1 MLSQLY
7 INHVAVISEATIEF
21 EGGLNVFTG
30 ETGAG
35 KTILIHAINAVLGER
50 VSRDLIRTGESR
62 AVITALFTDLSNA
75 AQEALVQAGYPA
87 EDASVLIYREIS
99 ADGKS
104 NCKIDGRPATA
115 SILKSI
121 SEYLL
126 NIHGQHDNQQLL
138 SSQKHVAFIDSFGEL
153 EDLAGRCRAA
163 YHRYMDVR
171 RELEDIQTDEAEKA
185 RRIDLLHYQIGEI
198 EAANLQPDEEDEL
211 KSQRKMI
218 QNSLRITQALGG
230 SASLLD
236 GEGESQGI
244 IDQLGELVANMSEA
258 AEYLDAARPTAD
270 RLTEISYEF
279 EGFAS
284 DIHSLLDNLDCD
296 PSQLDEIERRLDTIY
311 SLKKKYGAT
320 IAQILAYHEKAC
332 NELEQTE
339 SSDARAKQLTEQAGR
354 LLEEAVSLADELF
367 QKREAAASGFIKTV
381 QDELTFLDMP
391 SVKLSVRHQKK
402 PLSADG
408 IDDLELFIS
417 TNVGEDAKS
426 LAKIASG
433 GELSRIMLSIKNVLA
448 AKDDIG
454 TLIFDEVD
462 TGVSGHAARKIGQKL
477 AQVAANRQVI
487 VVTHLAQVASFANRH
502 LLISKNTH
510 DGRTF
515 TVITPLGREQRIRE
529 LARMTGGDDA
539 SEIALKH
546 AEEML
551 TDAGN

>member
-21 EGGLNVFTG
+21 ESGLNVFTG

-50 VSRDLIRTGESR
+50 ASRDLIRTGENK
-62 AVITALFTDLSNA
+62 AVITALFVDLSDA
-75 AQEALVQAGYPA
+75 AQGALAQAGYPT
-87 EDASVLIYREIS
+87 EEESVLIYREIS

-104 NCKIDGRPATA
+104 NCKINGRPATA

-138 SSQKHVAFIDSFGEL
+138 SPQKHVAFIDSFGEL
-153 EDLAGRCRAA
+153 EELAGRCRAA
-163 YHRYMDVR
+163 YHHYMDVR
-171 RELEDIQTDEAEKA
+171 RQLEAIQTDEAEKA
-185 RRIDLLHYQIGEI
+185 RRIDLLQYQIGEI
-198 EAANLQPDEEDEL
+198 ETADLQPNEEDEL

-218 QNSLRITQALGG
+218 QNSLRITQALGE
-230 SASLLD
+230 SVALLD
-236 GEGESQGI
+236 GEGESRGI
-244 IDQLGELVANMSEA
+244 IDQLGELTANMTEA
-258 AEYLDAARPTAD
+258 AEYLDAASPTVN

-296 PSQLDEIERRLDTIY
+296 PLQLDQIERRLDTLY

-320 IAQILAYHEKAC
+320 IAKVLAYHEQAC
-332 NELEQTE
+332 AELEQIQ
-339 SSDARAKQLTEQAGR
+339 SSDVRAKQLTDQTGR
-354 LLEEAVSLADELF
+354 LLKEVAALADELF
-367 QKREAAASGFIKTV
+367 QKRETAASGFIKAV
-381 QDELTFLDMP
+381 QEELVFLDMP
-391 SVKLSVRHQKK
+391 SVRLSVQHQKK

-408 IDDLELFIS
+408 IDNLELFIS

-433 GELSRIMLSIKNVLA
+433 GELSRLMLSIKNVLA
-448 AKDDIG
+448 KKDDIG

-462 TGVSGHAARKIGQKL
+462 TGVSGHAARRIGQKL

-502 LLISKNTH
+502 LLISKSTH

-515 TVITPLGREQRIRE
+515 TAITPLGREQRVRE
-529 LARMTGGDDA
+529 LARITGGDDA

-546 AEEML
+546 AAEML
-551 TDAGN
+551 ADAGN